1 MAAFVPFFGAQ
12 LDGPEGEKVETEV
25 ALAEKV
31 AIGIYFASSE
41 AEASQEFGGRL
52 ATAYNETLKE
62 MGFEVV
68 LVCLDETEEELE
80 ACFTDQPWCALSFES
95 ADEKQALIEKYEVTK
110 EKGPM
115 LIIVGPDGE
124 IIEANGV
131 DKVTEDPDGELFPW
145 PDTSLSELEILLR
158 MGKANNCEEGT
169 ASVPPEAGED
179 GLKGVFLQPKNYLEM
194 GLVDQTERDDAVPFS
209 GYNPKPYSFID
220 KAARLK
226 EVQKFGVMSDWSPYA
241 KDLEKYPGAELII
254 MYDPERIYGEKLVMA
269 IKVPAYERE
278 KERVLAL
285 RQAVLDAHEESI
297 NAGRKRKKG
306 KAGGGGGGGGGDAGA
321 DDEEEEDE
329 IEETVVVRDEPKPC
343 FEWKSESM
351 EVTHNDVANFTVNNS
366 RPLMQLMITR
376 ARAHFGKALKLSDSG
391 ENLQNCRP
399 QKDPNFALQRK
410 ELEIGVQ
417 AVKETR
423 SSSCQTTWFR
433 PVNKSTQYSPADFMN
448 KKENSL
454 GDDQVEAL
462 SIFLS
467 SVSVSVEE
475 ALQTNETVDIFQ
487 EEFSSLGMDDAGA
500 VSEATS
506 NMKEH
511 RNFHDVTY
519 TRGKRIE
526 WVEWIPN
533 SNDMLACSYCDNLP
547 FAERL
552 EQAGKATVSTILIW
566 SFQDSLSPHAIL
578 ISPWEVPVFKF
589 YPGNERYV
597 VGGLS
602 SGQFIVWKLSDADL
616 GLAAQDRTK
625 GSLEEEKTTT
635 IPNITHKQISVID
648 DSHKKAILAIEW
660 LPPNLEIERRGR
672 GASMKD
678 EKDAP
683 TKYFISTAGD
693 GQVMIWDFTSCIEG
707 LNEFDFMWRPVHRI
721 QLQRQDSGTE
731 MGLGHILYCHDRQD
745 EKGNKQLTNFYAT
758 TEEGE
763 LIFGDWAA
771 RVEEDRK
778 PEYTKKMFN
787 VSKTFRP
794 MLSLERSPFFP
805 DILLGVTDWAFYL
818 WKDGVKDHL
827 FQSSYT
833 SPYFSRGVWS
843 PTRPSVIFLGLV
855 SGGVD
860 IWDFNDQSN
869 KASLSDTGASVAISS
884 MVFLKY
890 GDLQAEQKLAIG
902 DVQGHLHVHAIP
914 KNLVRQVGKETVSF
928 QKFLEREEQRVSY
941 FELRRQELAQEREQ
955 FEKNAQ
961 MADGQEEAV
970 VTSKPDQGDEDK
982 ADKKAE
988 DAYQKLE
995 LDCLEMLKSG
1005 TVPG

>member
-12 LDGPEGEKVETEV
+12 LDGADGSVETEV
-25 ALAEKV
+25 ALAEKA
-31 AIGIYFASSE
+31 AIGIYFASTASE
-41 AEASQEFGGRL
+41 ACQEFNLKL
-52 ATAYNETLKE
+52 ASAHNESLRAK
-62 MGFEVV
+62 GFEVV
-68 LVCLDETEEELE
+68 FVGLDETEEGFDT
-80 ACFTDQPWCALSFES
+80 CFADLPCCALPFASS
-95 ADEKQALIEKYEVTK
+95 SEKQALMEKYEVTA
-110 EKGPM
+110 ETQLPV
-115 LIIVGPDGE
+115 LIIVDPEGATIEMDGV
-124 IIEANGV
+124 A
-131 DKVTEDPDGELFPW
+131 KVTEDPAGESFPW
-145 PDTSLSELEILLR
+145 QDLSLKENEVLLR
-158 MGKANNCEEGT
+158 MGP
-169 ASVPPEAGED
+169 VPPEPGED
-179 GLKGVFLQPKNYLEM
+179 GLKGVFIRNTNFKEL
-194 GLVDQTERDDAVPFS
+194 GLVDETERDDNIPFS
-209 GYNPKPYSFID
+209 GFNPRPYVFLN
-220 KAARLK
+220 KAERQK
-226 EVQKFGVMSDWSPYA
+226 EIQKMGVMSDWQPYA
-241 KDLEKYPGAELII
+241 KDIEKFPYDELLLIF
-254 MYDPERIYGEKLVMA
+254 DPDRVYGEKFVMP
-269 IKVPAYERE
+269 IKKEAHDRE
-278 KERVLAL
+278 KRRIEEKRQEILDEHERSL
-285 RQAVLDAHEESI
+285 
-297 NAGRKRKKG
+297 KKS
-306 KAGGGGGGGGGDAGA
+306 GGGGGGGEAG
-321 DDEEEEDE
+321 DEEEADE
-329 IEETVVVRDEPKPC
+329 PEETLVVRDEPKTC
-343 FEWKSESM
+343 RDWVSETM
-351 EVTHNDVANFTVNNS
+351 EQTHQDVANFTVHNT
-366 RPLMQLMITR
+366 RPLMQLMITCTR
-376 ARAHFGKALKLSDSG
+376 SNFGKPLKLSDSG

-399 QKDPNFALQRK
+399 QKDPNYALQRK

-433 PVNKSTQYSPADFMN
+433 PVSKSTQYSPADFL
-448 KKENSL
+448 KGERHSL
-454 GDDQVEAL
+454 GYDQVDAL
-462 SIFLS
+462 SAFLS

-500 VSEATS
+500 VSEATA

-519 TRGKRIE
+519 TKNKRIE

-533 SNDMLACSYCDNLP
+533 SSEMVACSYCDNLP
-547 FAERL
+547 FSERL
-552 EQAGKATVSTILIW
+552 ENSGKATVSHILIW
-566 SFQDSLSPHAIL
+566 SFQDALSPHAIL
-578 ISPWEVPVFKF
+578 VSPWEVPVFKF

-616 GLAAQDRTK
+616 GLAARDRTK
-625 GSLEEEKTTT
+625 SSIEEEKTST
-635 IPNITHKQISVID
+635 IPTINAKQISVID
-648 DSHKKAILAIEW
+648 DSHKKAVLAIEW

-678 EKDAP
+678 EKDAA
-683 TKYFISTAGD
+683 TKYFLSTAGD

-707 LNEFDFMWRPVHRI
+707 LNEFDFMWRPLHRI

-731 MGLGHILYCHDRQD
+731 MGLGHILYCHDRLD

-778 PEYTKKMFN
+778 PEYTKKMFA

-794 MLSLERSPFFP
+794 MLSLERSPFFQ

-843 PTRPSVIFLGLV
+843 PTRPSVIFLGLT

-869 KASLSDTGASVAISS
+869 KASLSDTGASVSISS
-884 MVFLKY
+884 MVFLKN
-890 GDLQAEQKLAIG
+890 GDQADQKLAIG
-902 DVQGHLHVHAIP
+902 DIQGHLHVHSIP
-914 KNLVRQVGKETVSF
+914 KNLVRMVGREKQSF
-928 QKFLEREEQRVSY
+928 KKFLEREEQRVAY
-941 FELRRQELAQEREQ
+941 FEGRRQELAEEREK
-955 FEKNAQ
+955 FEKQAQ
-961 MADGQEEAV
+961 MAQGEEEV
-970 VTSKPDQGDEDK
+970 VDAKKPLVDEEKVDK
-982 ADKKAE
+982 AAE
-988 DAYQKLE
+988 DTYQKLE
-995 LDCLEMLKSG
+995 AECLEMLKTG

>member
-1 MAAFVPFFGAQ
+1 LILVGPDAATLWDSEKMA
-12 LDGPEGEKVETEV
+12 EKVE
-25 ALAEKV
+25 
-31 AIGIYFASSE
+31 
-41 AEASQEFGGRL
+41 
-52 ATAYNETLKE
+52 
-62 MGFEVV
+62 
-68 LVCLDETEEELE
+68 
-80 ACFTDQPWCALSFES
+80 
-95 ADEKQALIEKYEVTK
+95 
-110 EKGPM
+110 
-115 LIIVGPDGE
+115 
-124 IIEANGV
+124 
-131 DKVTEDPDGELFPW
+131 EDPDADDFPW
-145 PDTSLSELEILLR
+145 PDLSLSENEILIRLGP
-158 MGKANNCEEGT
+158 M
-169 ASVPPEAGED
+169 PPPSGED
-179 GLKGVFLQPKNYLEM
+179 GLKGLFLRNGGFLEL
-194 GLVDQTERDDAVPFS
+194 GLSDSLERDEEIYFS
-209 GYNPKPYSFID
+209 GFNPKPYSIVD
-220 KAARLK
+220 KAARLA
-226 EVQKFGVMSDWSPYA
+226 EVKKQGVMSDWQPYA
-241 KDLEKYPGAELII
+241 KDLEKYKGDELII
-254 MYDPERIYGEKLVMA
+254 IFDPERIYGEKFCMPITVQA
-269 IKVPAYERE
+269 FERE
-278 KERVLAL
+278 KARIFER
-285 RQAVLDAHEESI
+285 RQEIIDEHEASL
-297 NAGRKRKKG
+297 NKG
-306 KAGGGGGGGGGDAGA
+306 KKKKGGGGGGGGAA
-321 DDEEEEDE
+321 DEEEEEDE
-329 IEETVVVRDEPKPC
+329 AEETIVVRDEPKQC
-343 FEWKSESM
+343 GEWKSESM
-351 EVTHNDVANFTVNNS
+351 EVTHTDVANFTVHNS

-376 ARAHFGKALKLSDSG
+376 ARANFGKALKLSDAG

-399 QKDPNFALQRK
+399 HKDPNFALLRK
-410 ELEIGVQ
+410 ELEIGIQ

-423 SSSCQTTWFR
+423 SSSCQTVWFR
-433 PVNKSTQYSPADFMN
+433 PVNKSSQYSPADFLV
-448 KKENSL
+448 KEQNSL
-454 GDDQVEAL
+454 GYDQVDAL
-462 SIFLS
+462 SAFLS

-487 EEFSSLGMDDAGA
+487 EEFSSLGTDDAGA
-500 VSEATS
+500 APEATS

-533 SNDMLACSYCDNLP
+533 SGEMLACSYCDHLL
-547 FAERL
+547 FAEKL
-552 EQAGKATVSTILIW
+552 EHTGKATVSTILIW

-578 ISPWEVPVFKF
+578 LSPWEVPVFKF

-616 GLAAQDRTK
+616 GLAARER
-625 GSLEEEKTTT
+625 SRSPAEEEKTTT
-635 IPNITHKQISVID
+635 IPNIGHKQISVID
-648 DSHKKAILAIEW
+648 DSHKKAVLAIEW

-683 TKYFISTAGD
+683 TKYFLSTAGD
-693 GQVMIWDFTSCIEG
+693 GQVMIWDFTACIEG
-707 LNEFDFMWRPVHRI
+707 LNEADFMWRPTHRI

-778 PEYTKKMFN
+778 PEYTKKMFA

-794 MLSLERSPFFP
+794 MLSLERSPFFQ

-884 MVFLKY
+884 MVFLKH

-914 KNLVRQVGKETVSF
+914 KNLVRQVGKETNSF

-941 FELRRQELAQEREQ
+941 FEIRRQELAEEREK
-955 FEKNAQ
+955 FEKQAQ
-961 MADGQEEAV
+961 MAAGDEAEGV
-970 VTSKPDQGDEDK
+970 DTKKLAADEDK
-982 ADKKAE
+982 VDKAAE
-988 DAYQKLE
+988 DAYQKLQQE
-995 LDCLEMLKSG
+995 CKEMLASG
-1005 TVPG
+1005 MIPG

>member
-1 MAAFVPFFGAQ
+1 MSALTLLFGAQ
-12 LDGPEGEKVETEV
+12 LDGPEGEKVAVEEV
-25 ALAEKV
+25 LEGKDSTGIVVGTPKEAV
-31 AIGIYFASSE
+31 GIYFASSTSE
-41 AEASQEFGGRL
+41 ACTAFGV
-52 ATAYNETLKE
+52 TLKDAYDGALQAK
-62 MGFEVV
+62 GFEVV
-68 LVCLDETEEELE
+68 LVCMDDTEDAFD
-80 ACFTDQPWCALSFES
+80 ACFEPLPGCALPFACS
-95 ADEKQALIEKYEVTK
+95 AEKQALIEKYEVTTT
-110 EKGPM
+110 PM
-115 LIIVGPDGE
+115 LVIVGPEGDTFEADGV
-124 IIEANGV
+124 A
-131 DKVTEDPDGELFPW
+131 KVTDESSWEAFPW
-145 PDTSLSELEILLR
+145 QDLSLSETEILTRL
-158 MGKANNCEEGT
+158 GP
-169 ASVPPEAGED
+169 VPPGAGED
-179 GLKGVFLQPKNYLEM
+179 GLKGIFLRNGNFKEL
-194 GLVDQTERDDAVPFS
+194 GLVDQLERDESIHFS
-209 GYNPKPYSFID
+209 GFINRPFVFIN
-220 KAARLK
+220 KAERQK
-226 EVQKFGVMSDWSPYA
+226 EIQKMGVMSDWQPYA
-241 KDLEKYPGAELII
+241 KDIEKFPFDELLII
-254 MYDPERIYGEKLVMA
+254 FDPERIYGEKFVMP
-269 IKVPAYERE
+269 IKGPAFTRE
-278 KERVLAL
+278 KERIMER
-285 RQAVLDAHEESI
+285 RQDIVDAHEASLV
-297 NAGRKRKKG
+297 
-306 KAGGGGGGGGGDAGA
+306 KAKPGGGGGGGGAGGA
-321 DDEEEEDE
+321 DEPEDE
-329 IEETVVVRDEPKPC
+329 PEETIVVRDEPKPC
-343 FEWKSESM
+343 GEWKSESM
-351 EVTHNDVANFTVNNS
+351 EQTHSDVSNFTVHNS

-417 AVKETR
+417 AVKETK

-433 PVNKSTQYSPADFMN
+433 PVNKSTQYSPADFL
-448 KKENSL
+448 KGERHSL
-454 GDDQVEAL
+454 GYDQVDAL
-462 SIFLS
+462 SAFLS

-487 EEFSSLGMDDAGA
+487 EEFSSLGVDDSGA

-533 SNDMLACSYCDNLP
+533 SSEMLACSYCDNLP

-552 EQAGKATVSTILIW
+552 EHMGKASVSTILIW

-578 ISPWEVPVFKF
+578 LSPWEVPVFKF

-616 GLAAQDRTK
+616 GLVARDRTRT
-625 GSLEEEKTTT
+625 GHDEEKTST
-635 IPNITHKQISVID
+635 IPNIAHKQLSVID
-648 DSHKKAILAIEW
+648 DSHKKAVLAIEW

-683 TKYFISTAGD
+683 TKYFLSTAGD

-707 LNEFDFMWRPVHRI
+707 LNEFDFTWRPIHRI

-731 MGLGHILYCHDRQD
+731 MGLGHILYCHDRTD
-745 EKGNKQLTNFYAT
+745 EKGHKQLTNFYAT

-778 PEYTKKMFN
+778 PEYTKKMFA

-794 MLSLERSPFFP
+794 MLSLERSPFFQ

-869 KASLSDTGASVAISS
+869 KASLSDTGASVPISS
-884 MVFLKY
+884 MVFLKH
-890 GDLQAEQKLAIG
+890 GDLQADQKLAIG
-902 DVQGHLHVHAIP
+902 DAQGQLHVHSIP
-914 KNLVRQVGKETVSF
+914 KNLVRQVGKEQNSF
-928 QKFLEREEQRVSY
+928 QKFLDREEQRVAY
-941 FELRRQELAQEREQ
+941 FEARRTELAEEREK
-955 FEKNAQ
+955 FEKQAQ
-961 MADGQEEAV
+961 IAAQADEDEPKKTNV
-970 VTSKPDQGDEDK
+970 DEDK
-982 ADKKAE
+982 IDKAAE
-988 DAYQKLE
+988 DTYQRLE
-995 LDCLEMLKSG
+995 ADCLEMLKSG
-1005 TVPG
+1005 TIPT

>member
-1 MAAFVPFFGAQ
+1 MAAFVPFFGEK
-12 LDGPEGEKVETEV
+12 LDSADGEVETES
-25 ALAEKV
+25 AFAEKV
-31 AIGIYFASSE
+31 AIGIFFCSSADE
-41 AEASQEFGGRL
+41 AAMEFSGKLTSAFKEAL
-52 ATAYNETLKE
+52 AAL
-62 MGFEVV
+62 GFQVV
-68 LVCLDETEEELE
+68 LVCTDETEEGFD
-80 ACFTDQPWCALSFES
+80 ACV
-95 ADEKQALIEKYEVTK
+95 ADWSCHTLPFASTEQKEALIAKYEYGK
-110 EKGPM
+110 EGPM
-115 LIIVGPDGE
+115 LIIVDPEGE
-124 IIEANGV
+124 IIEKDGV
-131 DKVTEDPDGELFPW
+131 TKVTEDPAGEDFPW
-145 PDTSLSELEILLR
+145 KDESLPETEVLVR
-158 MGKANNCEEGT
+158 MGPC
-169 ASVPPEAGED
+169 PPEAGED
-179 GLKGVFLQPKNYLEM
+179 GLKGVFIRNENFLEL
-194 GLVDQTERDDAVPFS
+194 GLVDQAERDDSGAFPFS
-209 GYNPKPYSFID
+209 GYNPKPYAFIN
-220 KAARLK
+220 KADRLK
-226 EVQKFGVMSDWSPYA
+226 EVQKKGVMSDWQPYA
-241 KDLEKYPGAELII
+241 TDLEKFPFDEILLIF
-254 MYDPERIYGEKLVMA
+254 DPERIYGEKFVMPLKKEA
-269 IKVPAYERE
+269 FTRE
-278 KERVLAL
+278 KDRILEK
-285 RQAVLDAHEESI
+285 RQEVLDAHQEI
-297 NAGRKRKKG
+297 LDKK
-306 KAGGGGGGGGGDAGA
+306 KNKGGGGGGGGGGAAG
-321 DDEEEEDE
+321 EDE
-329 IEETVVVRDEPKPC
+329 VEDEVEETMVVRDEPKPC
-343 FEWKSESM
+343 GEWQSETA
-351 EVTHNDVANFTVNNS
+351 EQTHSDVANFTVSNS

-376 ARAHFGKALKLSDSG
+376 ARAHFGKNLKLSDAG

-399 QKDPNFALQRK
+399 HKDPNFALLRK

-433 PVNKSTQYSPADFMN
+433 PVSKSTQYDPAHFL
-448 KKENSL
+448 EREAHSL
-454 GDDQVEAL
+454 GYDQVDAL
-462 SIFLS
+462 SAFLS
-467 SVSVSVEE
+467 SVSVGVEE

-487 EEFSSLGMDDAGA
+487 EEFSSLGTDDAAGA
-500 VSEATS
+500 APEASS

-533 SNDMLACSYCDNLP
+533 SNEMLACSYCDNLP
-547 FAERL
+547 FAEKL
-552 EQAGKATVSTILIW
+552 EHTGKASVSTILIW

-578 ISPWEVPVFKF
+578 LSPWEVPVFKF
-589 YPGNERYV
+589 YPGNERFV

-616 GLAAQDRTK
+616 GLVARDRTR
-625 GSLEEEKTTT
+625 SSNEEEKTTA
-635 IPNITHKQISVID
+635 IPNIAHKQISVID

-683 TKYFISTAGD
+683 TKYFLSTAGD
-693 GQVMIWDFTSCIEG
+693 GQVMIWDFVSCIEG
-707 LNEFDFMWRPVHRI
+707 LNELDFMWRPTHRI

-731 MGLGHILYCHDRQD
+731 MGLGHILYCHDRCD

-778 PEYTKKMFN
+778 PEYTKKMFA

-794 MLSLERSPFFP
+794 MLSLERSPFFQ

-884 MVFLKY
+884 MVFLKH
-890 GDLQAEQKLAIG
+890 GDLQEQKLAIG

-914 KNLVRQVGKETVSF
+914 KNLVRQVGKEVNAF
-928 QKFLEREEQRVSY
+928 QKFLEREEQRVAY
-941 FELRRQELAQEREQ
+941 FETRRAELAEEREK
-955 FEKNAQ
+955 FEKAAQ
-961 MADGQEEAV
+961 MAPGEEEADTKKSGV
-970 VTSKPDQGDEDK
+970 DEEKVDK
-982 ADKKAE
+982 AAE
-988 DAYQKLE
+988 DTYQKLE
-995 LDCLEMLKSG
+995 AECLEMLKTG

>member
-1 MAAFVPFFGAQ
+1 MAAFTPVFGAK
-12 LDGPEGEKVETEV
+12 LDGPEGDVETEV
-25 ALAEKV
+25 VLAEKV
-31 AIGIYFASSE
+31 AIGIFFGSSGSE
-41 AEASQEFGGRL
+41 ASKEFSTKLASTYEALTG
-52 ATAYNETLKE
+52 K
-62 MGFEVV
+62 GFEIV
-68 LVCLDETEEELE
+68 LVCMDGTEE
-80 ACFTDQPWCALSFES
+80 AFDTCFADLPGCALPFACS
-95 ADEKQALIEKYEVTK
+95 AEKQALVKKYEVTDTPK
-110 EKGPM
+110 
-115 LIIVGPDGE
+115 LIIVDPEGETIEIDG
-124 IIEANGV
+124 V
-131 DKVTEDPDGELFPW
+131 TKVTEDPTGEDFPW
-145 PDTSLSELEILLR
+145 PDLSLSENEILTR
-158 MGKANNCEEGT
+158 MGP
-169 ASVPPEAGED
+169 VPPEAGED
-179 GLKGVFLQPKNYLEM
+179 GMKGVFIRNGNFKEL
-194 GLVDQTERDDAVPFS
+194 GLVDQIERDESINFS
-209 GYNPKPYSFID
+209 GFNPKPYAFIN
-220 KAARLK
+220 KAERQK
-226 EVQKFGVMSDWSPYA
+226 EIQKMGVMSDWQPYA
-241 KDLEKYPGAELII
+241 KDIDKYPYDELILI
-254 MYDPERIYGEKLVMA
+254 FDPERIYGEKFVMP
-269 IKVPAYERE
+269 IKGPAFDRE
-278 KERVLAL
+278 KARIMER
-285 RQAVLDAHEESI
+285 RQEIVDAHEATLVKS
-297 NAGRKRKKG
+297 KP
-306 KAGGGGGGGGGDAGA
+306 GGGGGGAGGDAVA
-321 DDEEEEDE
+321 EDDEP
-329 IEETVVVRDEPKPC
+329 EETIVVRDEPKPC
-343 FEWKSESM
+343 GEWASETM
-351 EVTHNDVANFTVNNS
+351 EQTHSDVANFTVHNS

-376 ARAHFGKALKLSDSG
+376 SRAHFGKALKLSDSG

-417 AVKETR
+417 AVKETK

-433 PVNKSTQYSPADFMN
+433 PVNKSTQYSPADFLKGERHN
-448 KKENSL
+448 L
-454 GDDQVEAL
+454 GYDQVDAL
-462 SIFLS
+462 SAFLS

-487 EEFSSLGMDDAGA
+487 EEFSSLGVDDSGA

-533 SNDMLACSYCDNLP
+533 SSEMLACSYCDNLP

-552 EQAGKATVSTILIW
+552 EHVGKASVSTILIW
-566 SFQDSLSPHAIL
+566 SSQDCLSPHAIL

-616 GLAAQDRTK
+616 GLVARDRTRN
-625 GSLEEEKTTT
+625 GPDDEKSTT
-635 IPNITHKQISVID
+635 IPTVAHKQLSVID
-648 DSHKKAILAIEW
+648 DSHKKAVLAIEW

-683 TKYFISTAGD
+683 TKYFLSTAGD
-693 GQVMIWDFTSCIEG
+693 GQVMIWDFTSVIEG
-707 LNEFDFMWRPVHRI
+707 LSEADFTWRPIHRI

-731 MGLGHILYCHDRQD
+731 MGLGHILYCHDRTD
-745 EKGNKQLTNFYAT
+745 EKGHKQLTNFYAT

-778 PEYTKKMFN
+778 PEYTKKMFA

-869 KASLSDTGASVAISS
+869 KASLSDTGASVPISS
-884 MVFLKY
+884 MVFCRH
-890 GDLQAEQKLAIG
+890 GDMQVDQKLAIG
-902 DVQGHLHVHAIP
+902 DAQGQLHVHSIP
-914 KNLVRQVGKETVSF
+914 KNLVRQVGKEVNSF

-941 FELRRQELAQEREQ
+941 FEARRQELAEEREK

-961 MADGQEEAV
+961 IAAQNDEEDPKKTNV
-970 VTSKPDQGDEDK
+970 DDDKVDK
-982 ADKKAE
+982 AAE
-988 DAYQKLE
+988 DTYQRLE
-995 LDCLEMLKSG
+995 ADCLEMLKSG
-1005 TVPG
+1005 TMPS